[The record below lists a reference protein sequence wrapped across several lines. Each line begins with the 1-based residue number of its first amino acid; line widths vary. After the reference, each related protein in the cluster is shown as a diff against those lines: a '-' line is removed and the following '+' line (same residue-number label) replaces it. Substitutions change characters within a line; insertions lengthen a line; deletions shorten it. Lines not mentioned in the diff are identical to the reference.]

1 MKRLFLLCVV
11 AMCVVFSFRAQGQ
24 ETISIGERHTLFSR
38 LLNEE
43 RAYWVYQPEKRPGE
57 TERNYPV
64 LYLLDGDSFF
74 HTVVGF
80 TRFFSSSRVSSLPP
94 CVVVAVLNTDRTRD
108 FTPTSSAARR
118 DGSIQPGDTPKGGGM
133 KAFYRFLTEELRPE
147 IEKKVSANGRN
158 FLVGHSY
165 AGLFTLQVLLDYP
178 ESFDTFMAI
187 DPSLWWDRGVFLKQ
201 AEKEVGQKDF
211 SGKQLY
217 VAFAT
222 RQRPNVKL
230 DQFALADSL
239 GERIIPEMK
248 SQHLRAIYKKFPD
261 EVHGT
266 IALPGMF
273 DGLKSLFMR

>member
-1 MKRLFLLCVV
+1 
-11 AMCVVFSFRAQGQ
+11 
-24 ETISIGERHTLFSR
+24 
-38 LLNEE
+38 
-43 RAYWVYQPEKRPGE
+43 
-57 TERNYPV
+57 
-64 LYLLDGDSFF
+64 
-74 HTVVGF
+74 
-80 TRFFSSSRVSSLPP
+80 
-94 CVVVAVLNTDRTRD
+94 
-108 FTPTSSAARR
+108 
-118 DGSIQPGDTPKGGGM
+118 
-133 KAFYRFLTEELRPE
+133 
-147 IEKKVSANGRN
+147 
-158 FLVGHSY
+158 
-165 AGLFTLQVLLDYP
+165 
-178 ESFDTFMAI
+178 MACPRSI